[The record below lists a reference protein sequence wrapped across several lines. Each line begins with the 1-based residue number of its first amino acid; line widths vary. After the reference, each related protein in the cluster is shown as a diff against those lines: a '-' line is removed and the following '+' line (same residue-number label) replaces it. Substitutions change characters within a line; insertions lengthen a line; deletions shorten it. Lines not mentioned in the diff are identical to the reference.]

1 MSHRKGRE
9 RVNKSLPAKD
19 HFGICP
25 QRTETTKSESQ
36 KPNAKKKKKEKS
48 TAQPFLKPATRA
60 DEQRKDKKDP
70 PKGVAFHKRVM
81 FCEAEC
87 TTLIQEERDIAQ
99 ANKQA
104 TLRPCD

>member
-1 MSHRKGRE
+1 M
-9 RVNKSLPAKD
+9 PAKNRD
-19 HFGICP
+19 DEIRKP
-25 QRTETTKSESQ
+25 ETEC
-36 KPNAKKKKKEKS
+36 KKKKKEKS